1 MSNKISIRFFNDKEV
16 RAIWDEENS
25 KWWFS
30 VLDVVGVLNTQDDY
44 EKNRNYWKYLKAK
57 LKKTLPE
64 LVSDTTQLKLT
75 AADGKKYKSDVMDYS
90 QVIEL
95 ASYFTEYKANR
106 IWPRVFDRK
115 LGKQPQVATFTYS
128 DETVDAKSKTKAY
141 ALFESSLLDSI
152 EVGTV
157 NGLKQIHGYLF
168 GGLYDFAGKIR
179 TVNISK
185 GGFKFAA
192 AEFLPETLDQIEKMS
207 EDSFDQII
215 DKYVEMNV
223 AHPFR
228 EGNGRTTRIWLDLI
242 LKRSLKKCVDWSQI
256 NKKDYLEAMEQSVL
270 DSTKIKFLIQ
280 NALTDKINDRE
291 MFMKGI
297 DYSYYYE
304 EAE

>member
-1 MSNKISIRFFNDKEV
+1 MENKISIRFFNDKEV

-30 VLDVVGVLNTQDDY
+30 VLDVVGVLNAQDDY

-57 LKKTLPE
+57 LKKENNQLGS
-64 LVSDTTQLKLT
+64 VTTQFKLT
-75 AADGKKYKSDVMDYS
+75 APDGKNRLSNVMDYS

-95 ASYFTEYKANR
+95 AKNFPNNKSAPF
-106 IWPRVFDRK
+106 IQW
-115 LGKQPQVATFTYS
+115 FTYS

-152 EVGTV
+152 EIGTV

>member
-16 RAIWDEENS
+16 RAIWHEENS

-30 VLDVVGVLNTQDDY
+30 VLDIVGVLNAQDDY

-57 LKKTLPE
+57 LKKENNQLGS
-64 LVSDTTQLKLT
+64 VTTQFKLT
-75 AADGKKYKSDVMDYS
+75 APDGKKRLSNVMDYS

-95 ASYFTEYKANR
+95 AKNFPNNKSAPF
-106 IWPRVFDRK
+106 IQW
-115 LGKQPQVATFTYS
+115 FTYS

-152 EVGTV
+152 EIGTV

-256 NKKDYLEAMEQSVL
+256 NKKEYLAAMEQSVM
-270 DSTKIKFLIQ
+270 DSTKIKQLIQ

>member
-1 MSNKISIRFFNDKEV
+1 MKNATKISIRFFNDKEV

-57 LKKTLPE
+57 LKKENNQLGS
-64 LVSDTTQLKLT
+64 VTTQFKLT
-75 AADGKKYKSDVMDYS
+75 APDGKNRLSNVMDYS

-95 ASYFTEYKANR
+95 AKNFPNNKSAPF
-106 IWPRVFDRK
+106 IQW
-115 LGKQPQVATFTYS
+115 FTYS

-152 EVGTV
+152 EIGTV
-157 NGLKQIHGYLF
+157 NGLKQVHGYLF

-256 NKKDYLEAMEQSVL
+256 NKKDYLEALEQSVL

-291 MFMKGI
+291 MFMEGI